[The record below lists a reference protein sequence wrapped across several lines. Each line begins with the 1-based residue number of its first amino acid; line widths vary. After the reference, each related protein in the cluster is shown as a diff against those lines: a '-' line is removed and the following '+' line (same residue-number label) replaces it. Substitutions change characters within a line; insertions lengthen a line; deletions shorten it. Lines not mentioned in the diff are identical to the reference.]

1 MEQGDGRDRIGGI
14 ALPRMLAQA
23 GRGVEV
29 APRHRRA
36 HDWSE
41 GRCALNDSTPSRI
54 RDDGSSRPLANVFTL
69 EVRDFAAERDFYR
82 RLG

>member
-1 MEQGDGRDRIGGI
+1 MTGAR
-14 ALPRMLAQA
+14 
-23 GRGVEV
+23 
-29 APRHRRA
+29 
-36 HDWSE
+36 